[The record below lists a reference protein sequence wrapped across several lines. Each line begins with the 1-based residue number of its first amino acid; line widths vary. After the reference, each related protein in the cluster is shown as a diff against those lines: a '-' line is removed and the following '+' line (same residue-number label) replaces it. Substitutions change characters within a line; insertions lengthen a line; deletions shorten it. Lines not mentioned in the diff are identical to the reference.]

1 MLSFLFHASLR
12 TGWASLPWERS
23 VYGAKNPFSYAEPR
37 GTQPMRARCGPAD
50 KQTAADDARLERTA
64 SPANAF
70 CNASDAT
77 AFFCTLSNWLPCT
90 K

>member
-1 MLSFLFHASLR
+1 MLSFLISRLIPHGLGLGPLGR
-12 TGWASLPWERS
+12 IL
-23 VYGAKNPFSYAEPR
+23 YAR
-37 GTQPMRARCGPAD
+37 KTRFFTLSHVGHSQIRARCGPAD
-50 KQTAADDARLERTA
+50 KQTVADDARLERTA

-77 AFFCTLSNWLPCT
+77 AFFCTPSNWQPCT